1 MSGYA
6 SANPTYKILEC
17 LAISE
22 DIGVNH
28 VAFKKSYNLV
38 R

>member
-1 MSGYA
+1 MSGFA

-17 LAISE
+17 LEISE
-22 DIGVNH
+22 DIGVNY
-28 VAFKKSYNLV
+28 VAFKKSYYLV